1 MGKKEE
7 EMKLINSVKLQGI
20 VEHVEQKYRSENISI
35 HEVRLIVART
45 QETDFYSIVK
55 MFGKH
60 VEQEGFGV
68 GAWVQVTGY
77 LTANEG
83 KDGRWFGNATASK
96 VTVVVAAPVTH
107 EKPAEAVF
115 EDDDIPF

>member
-1 MGKKEE
+1 
-7 EMKLINSVKLQGI
+7 MKLINSVKIQGI
-20 VEHVEQKYRSENISI
+20 VEHVEQKYRSEKVIIN
-35 HEVRLIVART
+35 EVRLVVGRT
-45 QETDFYSIVK
+45 QEADFYSVVT
-55 MFGKH
+55 MFGNA
-60 VEQEGFGV
+60 VEQDGFGV

-77 LTANEG
+77 LTAKEG
-83 KDGRWFGNATASK
+83 KDGRWFCNAMASK